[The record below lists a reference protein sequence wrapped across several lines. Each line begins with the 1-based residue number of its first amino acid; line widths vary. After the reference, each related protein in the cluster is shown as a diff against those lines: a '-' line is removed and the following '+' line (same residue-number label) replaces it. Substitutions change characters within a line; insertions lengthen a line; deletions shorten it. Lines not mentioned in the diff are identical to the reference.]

1 MAYDGTGTFH
11 RLYSWVVD
19 AANGLLVDAT
29 RMDQDSNDIAAG
41 LSNCVTRDGQ
51 SPALADIP
59 MGGFRLTGLGAG
71 VQPTDAATIGSPA
84 FQGIPTAPTP
94 PVGTNTDQLAT
105 AKMVTQ
111 AAFAATLPVQPGGTV
126 TYDLVSTNSIAG
138 WTPRTPIASLT
149 GNVGKFL
156 TTTDGSNTSW
166 GVVVGN
172 NLYLNSNCGGF

>member
-1 MAYDGTGTFH
+1 MPFSGTGVFN
-11 RLYSWVVD
+11 RIYSWTVD

-51 SPALADIP
+51 SAALADIP

-71 VQPTDAATIGSPA
+71 VQPTDAATIGSPE
-84 FQGIPTAPTP
+84 FQGTPTAPTP

-111 AAFAATLPVQPGGTV
+111 TAFAAALPVQPGGTV

-156 TTTDGSNTSW
+156 TTPDGLNTSW
-166 GVVVGN
+166 AFVSGN
-172 NLYLNSNCGGF
+172 TLYLNSNFGGF